1 MARLIAKPALP
12 AGELLSIGGVTVR
25 SAELGPVTHI
35 APFAGTRGEVSEGL
49 SALGLEWPEPGGTKT
64 SDIARILW
72 AGRNAALL
80 IGAAPPVGLETSA
93 ALSDQT
99 GANAA
104 VRISGAG
111 AEEVLARL
119 VPVDLRPAT
128 FPEGATIRTLLGH
141 MTASLTRTG
150 PEEVEIM
157 VMRSMAGTLLHDLD
171 RAMRTFA
178 SRPIP
183 TA

>member
-12 AGELLSIGGVTVR
+12 AGELLSLGGVTVR
-25 SAELGPVTHI
+25 STELGPVTHI

-93 ALSDQT
+93 ALSDQI

-119 VPVDLRPAT
+119 GYWTEPTGQFYSVEAV
-128 FPEGATIRTLLGH
+128 
-141 MTASLTRTG
+141 TR
-150 PEEVEIM
+150 M
-157 VMRSMAGTLLHDLD
+157 QKAMAACVKTKKK
-171 RAMRTFA
+171 
-178 SRPIP
+178 SR
-183 TA
+183 